1 MKIIFSILSI
11 VLFSISLQSQVKHT
25 GKIIRITEK
34 EITVKND
41 NSNDPFE
48 MGENLYLQ
56 HGDKSVVLR
65 VTFPM
70 QVSAQCILI
79 SGKINNLR
87 LNQTVISGK
96 NLNFSNDFQ
105 NNIITKNSL
114 TIDSFDTFIG
124 FKRNDSIDK
133 ALTVLGDSFV
143 TISSNL
149 SQTRLFWA
157 TEVEENCYVEISSE
171 FETGNLSNISTI
183 KISSELIKNGHFSYL
198 DTSKKGT
205 IHFLRSKGI
214 NDPCL
219 NLFGLSFSAIIQLF
233 GKPEEETDSI
243 DFLTLTY
250 QSSHGTKVNFFFSD
264 DRKLLYSINIQF
276 QDRHNE

>member
-48 MGENLYLQ
+48 MGEKLYLQ

-87 LNQTVISGK
+87 LNQTVISAK
-96 NLNFSNDFQ
+96 NLYFSNDFQ

-133 ALTVLGDSFV
+133 ALTVLGDSFAI
-143 TISSNL
+143 ISSSL
-149 SQTRLFWA
+149 SQTIIFWNK
-157 TEVEENCYVEISSE
+157 EVEENCYVEISSE
-171 FETGNLSNISTI
+171 NDTGNLTKISRI
-183 KISSELIKNGHFSYL
+183 KISSELIKNGKFAYL

-205 IHFLRSKGI
+205 VHFLRSKGI
-214 NDPCL
+214 KDPCL
-219 NLFGLSFSAIIQLF
+219 KLFGLSSSSIIQLF
-233 GKPEEETDSI
+233 GKPKEETDNA
-243 DFLTLTY
+243 DFFSLIY
-250 QSSHGTKVNFFFSD
+250 KSSHGTIVSFFFSHD
-264 DRKLLYSINIQF
+264 TKILYSINIQF
-276 QDRHNE
+276 QDSHNE